1 MKHKFLFQWHD
12 FGKFSLT
19 IQAFLETNFMAGHA
33 GVLHLLYMW
42 NLYWFSRVFG
52 SFWRA
57 AFTETLFMK
66 GTVNYCLSVRSAA
79 ASHLL
84 CWVFLWCSF
93 NHDQICWWHKTR
105 WVKNGHVARP
115 EMLWPWEIRGIE
127 AMGSKGRLTVHKYR
141 VLKGKGEEWW
151 GKINIGSIKGNSLS
165 RLLSQCC
172 PNMSFYENNQLR
184 LHSPKIAQMEWGR
197 ANAQNEKL
205 LRILL

>member
-1 MKHKFLFQWHD
+1 MTLESSHSQYRPFWRQISW
-12 FGKFSLT
+12 
-19 IQAFLETNFMAGHA
+19 QAMLVCCICYTCEICTGSQECF
-33 GVLHLLYMW
+33 
-42 NLYWFSRVFG
+42 

-115 EMLWPWEIRGIE
+115 EMLWPWEIRGRE